1 MDAFKLLTR
10 SAKINPARS
19 SSRRGPR
26 NLPSAGQSA
35 TPLLFGDPAEDADLR
50 RTSAGHRSSRKRKR
64 SQHGTDQNDRLAEGL
79 DFFKDPA
86 PIAPDDSSPRDKGDS
101 ESNRRSDALR
111 ADHDIDDSVP
121 TAGEALSKEESR
133 RVLKS
138 HKIKII
144 RVCAPA
150 SDKTSASSHPMDS
163 VGRRKTA
170 ESERRKRSST
180 GRKDRTPELIPR
192 PLLSFEQLRSSYGI
206 SRRLAE
212 NIAAEGYR
220 FPTEVQMASLPLLL
234 RRDRSLGPSSVEHRS
249 DSADTDDLG
258 PLDLDLVAV
267 APTGSGKTVAY
278 LIPVLDGLRRMKNR
292 STKLGAGTLQAE
304 SAACVGPSALVI
316 VPTKELLGQVLN
328 EGRKLSRGTG
338 IKIAGVRKG
347 MAIALQ
353 REVPDP
359 GRDGSEADS
368 DDDDGDDDDDD
379 DDNHA
384 PERSVVKADIL
395 VSTPMALLHAA
406 SSGEDYSEASL
417 PTVRHLVLDEA
428 DVLLDP
434 LFREQT
440 LAVWRACSRPSLR
453 VSHWSATMGSSIEE
467 LVAAETRTRKSTAD
481 GASVGEWQLVRL
493 VVGVKD
499 SAVPNVSHRL
509 VYAATEPGKLLA
521 MRQLLH
527 PSKALS
533 RSAPPLRPPVLV
545 FTQTIARA
553 VALHSELLYDIP
565 PQAGGSSRI
574 AVLHSDLS
582 DAARDRVTTGFRTGE
597 IWVIV
602 TTDLLSRGIDF
613 RGVNGVVNYDV
624 PTSTAAYIHRG
635 GRTGRAGRSGGIVVT
650 LYTTDD
656 IPHIKSVA
664 NVIAATEKLRAGS
677 EDDASTLPAWLMDAL
692 PKQSR
697 ADKKRLRRRGVESRR
712 PPSAQASTED
722 GKATKKTAARISTR
736 SGYDRRLGNRRLA
749 AVKSRARR
757 SAVESDQA
765 AEAQGEW
772 NGIEG

>member
-1 MDAFKLLTR
+1 M
-10 SAKINPARS
+10 
-19 SSRRGPR
+19 PR
-26 NLPSAGQSA
+26 NLPSAGQNA
-35 TPLLFGDPAEDADLR
+35 NPVLFGDAAEDADLR
-50 RTSAGHRSSRKRKR
+50 RTSAGTKSSKKRKR
-64 SQHGTDQNDRLAEGL
+64 SQHETDQKDQLAEEL
-79 DFFKDPA
+79 DFFKGSA
-86 PIAPDDSSPRDKGDS
+86 PIAPDESLSEEKGDS
-101 ESNRRSDALR
+101 GSKNCSNALR
-111 ADHDIDDSVP
+111 ADTDADDSIP
-121 TAGEALSKEESR
+121 AEEEALSKEECR

-150 SDKTSASSHPMDS
+150 SDKTSASSHAVDIIG
-163 VGRRKTA
+163 GRKKA
-170 ESERRKRSST
+170 KSERQKRSFT
-180 GRKDRTPELIPR
+180 ERKERTPELIPR
-192 PLLSFEQLRSSYGI
+192 PLLSFDQLRSSYGI

-234 RRDRSLGPSSVEHRS
+234 RKDKLLGPSGLEHCS
-249 DSADTDDLG
+249 YSADVDDLG

-267 APTGSGKTVAY
+267 APTGSGKTLAY
-278 LIPVLDGLRRMKNR
+278 LIPVLDGLRRVKNR
-292 STKLGAGTLQAE
+292 SMKSDAGTLQAN

-347 MAIALQ
+347 MAIDLQ
-353 REVPDP
+353 QEVPDP
-359 GRDGSEADS
+359 GRDESEADS
-368 DDDDGDDDDDD
+368 DDEEKQ
-379 DDNHA
+379 A
-384 PERSVVKADIL
+384 PERSIVKADIL

-406 SSGEDYSEASL
+406 SSGDGDSEPSL

-440 LAVWRACSRPSLR
+440 MAVWRACSRPSLR
-453 VSHWSATMGSSIEE
+453 VSYWSATMGSSIEE
-467 LVAAETRTRKSTAD
+467 LIAAETRSRKSMAD
-481 GASVGEWQLVRL
+481 EATLREWQLVRL
-493 VVGVKD
+493 VIGIKD

-533 RSAPPLRPPVLV
+533 RSAPPLRPPILV
-545 FTQTIARA
+545 FTQTIPRA

-582 DAARDRVTTGFRTGE
+582 DSARDRVMTGFRTGE
-597 IWVIV
+597 IWVII
-602 TTDLLSRGIDF
+602 TTDLLSRGVDF

-635 GRTGRAGRSGGIVVT
+635 GRTGRAGRTGGIVVT

-664 NVIAATEKLRAGS
+664 NVIAATEKLRGGS
-677 EDDASTLPAWLMDAL
+677 EDDAFALPTWLMDAL

-697 ADKKRLRRRGVESRR
+697 ADKKRLKRRGVESRR
-712 PPSAQASTED
+712 SLSAQAPTEE
-722 GKATKKTAARISTR
+722 GKPTKKTASRISTR
-736 SGYDRRLGNRRLA
+736 SGYDRRLGNRRHGA
-749 AVKSRARR
+749 IKSSAQR
-757 SAVESDQA
+757 SAAEGDLAVE
-765 AEAQGEW
+765 AEAEW
-772 NGIEG
+772 NGIEE